1 MARAAYAT
9 TPRPHRAAV
18 ATRRSSCRPPRPTRI
33 AADPHCVGPLV
44 SCSRS
49 PVLVVEAHDVVLAE
63 IIAALHL
70 DQHERISAGILE
82 AMHRLDRNVRRLIR
96 FQLEHVI
103 AARDAGA
110 AVDDDPMLAAP
121 MMQL

>member
-1 MARAAYAT
+1 
-9 TPRPHRAAV
+9 
-18 ATRRSSCRPPRPTRI
+18 
-33 AADPHCVGPLV
+33 
-44 SCSRS
+44 
-49 PVLVVEAHDVVLAE
+49 
-63 IIAALHL
+63 
-70 DQHERISAGILE
+70 QHERISAGILE

-121 MMQL
+121 MMQLKRQRAGALHLDALDLEAGPFFELRIAAPGTRDGAMQLVRIVAARLQFADDILDAL